1 MKDTQIL
8 EYIKKSFELKNQGFY
23 KPAIEMLFKAL
34 ALDNENLEILV
45 QLAYLYRLLN
55 NYERAIYYVEKV
67 LEINPKHIDCMLLLE
82 EIYLS
87 QNELKSAVE
96 ISEKIYEIQPTSQN
110 LSRKISILNKLQDFD
125 KVKEIEK
132 SLLEFND
139 EVLYEI
145 ANAYYLNMN
154 LKKAVELLELGHA
167 KNDKNNKIIFLLA
180 KIYYDLKEFEKSKKL
195 FFELKKE
202 SLTTEV
208 LNYLGLFELND
219 KNYIKAGE
227 YFSGALKKD
236 SKNAEYSYNLASAYF
251 LNGWLDEALKYFNQ
265 AIGLDADNIDYHYSL
280 AYLYY
285 QKKMYDKAS
294 FELDFINSIEQNH
307 SMSNVLRAMITAK
320 KGDLLS
326 AKKQLENIVKYDET
340 DDFAY
345 SSLAQIYKELSQID
359 SAKKMINCA
368 IALNPLSLEY
378 LSELAGIE
386 LEQKNYEKALEAID
400 KILETNEK
408 YIYAHIMLAKIGIE
422 KKDFSRVYDAA
433 QEIIELDSNCPEGYY
448 YNALAL
454 FNQSDTNFA
463 IESLKKSISLDLNN
477 ASLYIKMSEFY
488 QDLGDLKNAYDWAK
502 EAAEIDDR
510 NYEYKWLCA
519 KLSAA
524 LKNEE
529 NAIKFYSQSYRLASF
544 DKELCEDYAKYLK
557 SVGKDKQAD
566 KILAAL

>member
-8 EYIKKSFELKNQGFY
+8 DYIKKSFELKNQGFY

-45 QLAYLYRLLN
+45 QLAYLYRLLDN
-55 NYERAIYYVEKV
+55 FERAVYYVEKV
-67 LEINPKHIDCMLLLE
+67 LEISPKHIDCMLLLE
-82 EIYLS
+82 EIYLI
-87 QNELKSAVE
+87 QGELKSAFEV
-96 ISEKIYEIQPTSQN
+96 SEKLYEIQPTQQN
-110 LSRKISILNKLQDFD
+110 LAKKINVLNRLQDFD

-132 SLLEFND
+132 SLSEFND

-145 ANAYYLNMN
+145 ACAYHAVLD
-154 LKKAVELLELGHA
+154 LKKAVQLLELGYA
-167 KNDKNNKIIFLLA
+167 KNKKNYKIVLLLA
-180 KIYYDLKEFEKSKKL
+180 KIYYELNEFAKSKEMFL
-195 FFELKKE
+195 GLKKE
-202 SLTTEV
+202 NVTPEV

-219 KNYIKAGE
+219 KNLTKAAE
-227 YFSGALKKD
+227 YFSKALKQD
-236 SKNAEYSYNLASAYF
+236 AKNAEYSYNLASAYF

-265 AIGLDADNIDYHYSL
+265 SVSLDPENIDYHYSL

-294 FELDFINSIEQNH
+294 FELDFINTIEQHH
-307 SMSNVLRAMITAK
+307 SMTNVLRAMITAK
-320 KGDLLS
+320 KGDLQT
-326 AKKQLENIVKYDET
+326 AKKQLEKVVNNDPN

-345 SSLAQIYKELSQID
+345 SSLGQIYKELKQLD
-359 SAKKMINCA
+359 LAKEAINKA
-368 IALNPLSLEY
+368 IELKPTSLDY
-378 LSELAGIE
+378 LSELAAIE
-386 LEQKNYEKALEAID
+386 LEQKNLDKAQEVAEKITQL
-400 KILETNEK
+400 NEK
-408 YIYAHIMLAKIGIE
+408 YIYAHILIAKIGLE
-422 KKDFSRVYDAA
+422 QKDFDKVYDSA

-454 FNQSDTNFA
+454 FIQGDTNFA

-502 EAAEIDDR
+502 EAAEIDER

-519 KLSAA
+519 KISAA

-544 DKELCEDYAKYLK
+544 DRSLCEDYANYLK
-557 SVGKDKQAD
+557 SVGKEKQAD
-566 KILAAL
+566 KILK

>member
-8 EYIKKSFELKNQGFY
+8 DYIKKSFELKNQGFY

-34 ALDNENLEILV
+34 AVDNENLEILV
-45 QLAYLYRLLN
+45 QLAYLYKLLD
-55 NYERAIYYVEKV
+55 NYERAIYYIEKV
-67 LEINPKHIDCMLLLE
+67 LEINPKHIDSMLLLE
-82 EIYLS
+82 EIYLI
-87 QNELKSAVE
+87 QGELKSAFE
-96 ISEKIYEIQPTSQN
+96 ISEKLYEIQPTQQN
-110 LSRKISILNKLQDFD
+110 LAKKINVLNKLQDFD

-132 SLLEFND
+132 SLSEFND

-145 ANAYYLNMN
+145 ASAYYADMD
-154 LKKAVELLELGHA
+154 LKKSVQLLELGYA
-167 KNDKNNKIIFLLA
+167 KNKKNYKIILLLA
-180 KIYYDLKEFEKSKKL
+180 KNYYELKEFVKSKEM
-195 FFELKKE
+195 FSELKKE
-202 SLTTEV
+202 NLTPEV

-219 KNYIKAGE
+219 KNFNKAIE
-227 YFSGALKKD
+227 YFSKALKQD
-236 SKNAEYSYNLASAYF
+236 AKNAQYSYNLASAYF

-265 AIGLDADNIDYHYSL
+265 AVSLDYDNIDYHYSL

-294 FELDFINSIEQNH
+294 FELDFINSIEQHH
-307 SMSNVLRAMITAK
+307 SMTNVLRAMLTAK
-320 KGDLLS
+320 NGDLQT
-326 AKKQLENIVKYDET
+326 AKKQLETVVKNDSN

-345 SSLAQIYKELSQID
+345 SSLSEIYKELKQWD
-359 SAKKMINCA
+359 LAKESINKA
-368 IALNPLSLEY
+368 IALNPSSLDY
-378 LSELAGIE
+378 LSELADIE
-386 LEQKNYEKALEAID
+386 IEQKNFDKAIEVAEKI
-400 KILETNEK
+400 IHFNEK
-408 YIYAHIMLAKIGIE
+408 YVYAYILLAKIGLE
-422 KKDFSRVYDAA
+422 QKDFDKVYDAA

-454 FNQSDTNFA
+454 FVQGDTSFA
-463 IESLKKSISLDLNN
+463 IESLKKSISIDLNN
-477 ASLYIKMSEFY
+477 ASLYIKMSELY

-502 EAAEIDDR
+502 EAAEIDER

-544 DKELCEDYAKYLK
+544 DKSLCEDYAKYLK

-566 KILAAL
+566 KIMASL